1 MPSTSPMNNSS
12 QNASPGILYIV
23 ATPIGNLKDITLR
36 ALDVLS
42 TVDIIAAEDTRKT
55 GRFLKG
61 RGIKARFISY
71 HEHNERQRCQQL
83 LDKLSSGLS
92 VAIVSNAGTP
102 SVSDPGFR
110 LVQRAVE
117 KKNIQII
124 PIPGPSAVISA
135 LSASGLPSD
144 GFVFIGFL
152 ARKRG
157 RRNKQLRTLADL
169 PWTMIFY
176 ESPKRLLGLLG
187 DIVNVMGDRSAV
199 LAREMTKR
207 HEEFVRG
214 RLSELMLELK
224 ERPDI
229 KGECTLIVAGRR
241 AAAAA
246 DADDLKEEL
255 TTRLKQKNMRLS
267 EIVREVAQSTGLPKK
282 RVYAEALNIKKMNLY
297 E

>member
-1 MPSTSPMNNSS
+1 MNNSS
-12 QNASPGILYIV
+12 HHSIPGSLYIV
-23 ATPIGNLKDITLR
+23 ATPIGNLQDITLR

-42 TVDIIAAEDTRKT
+42 TVDVIAAEDTRKT
-55 GRFLKG
+55 GRLLKD
-61 RGIKARFISY
+61 RGIKAHFISY
-71 HEHNERQRCQQL
+71 HEHNERQRCSQL
-83 LDKLSSGLS
+83 LEMLSSGLS

-110 LVQRAVE
+110 LVKRAIE
-117 KKNIQII
+117 QHIKII
-124 PIPGPSAVISA
+124 PIPGPSAAISA

-152 ARKRG
+152 PRKRG
-157 RRNKQLRTLADL
+157 RRTKQILTLVDI
-169 PWTMIFY
+169 PWTMVFY
-176 ESPKRLLGLLG
+176 ESPKRLLGLL
-187 DIVNVMGDRSAV
+187 DDLLNVMGDRLAV

-214 RLSELMLELK
+214 RLSGLILELK

-229 KGECTLIVAGRR
+229 KGECTLIVSGRG
-241 AAAAA
+241 AAAAV
-246 DADDLKEEL
+246 DVEYLKQEL
-255 TTRLKQKNMRLS
+255 TTRLKQKNMTLS
-267 EIVREVAQSTGLPKK
+267 EIVREVAQTTGLPKK

>member
-1 MPSTSPMNNSS
+1 MNNSS
-12 QNASPGILYIV
+12 HNASPGSLYIV

-36 ALDVLS
+36 ALDILS
-42 TVDIIAAEDTRKT
+42 TVDVIAAEDTRKT
-55 GRFLKG
+55 GRLLKN

-71 HEHNERQRCQQL
+71 HEHNERQRCPQL
-83 LDKLSSGLS
+83 LEILSSGLS

-110 LVQRAVE
+110 LVQRAIE
-117 KKNIQII
+117 QNIQII
-124 PIPGPSAVISA
+124 PIPGPSAAISA

-144 GFVFIGFL
+144 GFIFIGFL

-157 RRNKQLRTLADL
+157 RRSKQLLTLVDI

-176 ESPKRLLGLLG
+176 ESPKRLLGLLD
-187 DIVNVMGDRSAV
+187 DILNVMGDRLAV

-229 KGECTLIVAGRR
+229 KGECTLIVSGQR
-241 AAAAA
+241 ASVAV
-246 DADDLKEEL
+246 DTDSLKEEL
-255 TTRLKQKNMRLS
+255 TTRLKQKNMTLS
-267 EIVREVAQSTGLPKK
+267 EIVREVARTTGLPKK
-282 RVYAEALNIKKMNLY
+282 RVYAEALNLKKNESL
-297 E
+297 